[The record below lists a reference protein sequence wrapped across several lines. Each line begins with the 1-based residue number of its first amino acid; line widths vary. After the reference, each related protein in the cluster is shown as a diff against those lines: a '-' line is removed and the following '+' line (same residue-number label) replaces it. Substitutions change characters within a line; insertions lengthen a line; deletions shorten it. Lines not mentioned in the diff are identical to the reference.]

1 MSEQCG
7 KSETSYCNQPFF
19 PHPIFMPQ
27 TTDFADALRRA
38 LLQAEIS
45 VECVE
50 ETGST
55 SDDLKQRIRERPL
68 AHPVLRTS
76 ERQTAGRG
84 TRGKSWKTP
93 RESLLFTL
101 ALPYATQ
108 GDECVR
114 LPIVVGIS
122 VAESLQ
128 RLGYPVALKWPN
140 DLWLAGGKTGGILF
154 EQLNGCAVI
163 GIGINVFND
172 VASIA
177 GEIKDPP
184 ARLADLVRFAI
195 GDRWF
200 GGVPPKR
207 AACSASS
214 CGICSTPS
222 APFPKRP
229 CIACLH
235 CGGRWT
241 PSTTGACV
249 CALPTGAVPYG
260 ASCAALRKK
269 APCALKPRMGC
280 GHSETAAFARQNHDD
295 TFD

>member
-1 MSEQCG
+1 
-7 KSETSYCNQPFF
+7 
-19 PHPIFMPQ
+19 MPQ

-163 GIGINVFND
+163 GIGINLD
-172 VASIA
+172 A
-177 GEIKDPP
+177 DPGVTTQGWP
-184 ARLADLVRFAI
+184 VRSLRDRGPLVRRRSAEAGRMI
-195 GDRWF
+195 GVIVRDLLDALGAF
-200 GGVPPKR
+200 PKTPVHCLPALWR
-207 AACSASS
+207 SVDAFDNRSVRLCAPDGCSAVRGVVR
-214 CGICSTPS
+214 GITEEGALCLETPDGMRTFRNGS
-222 APFPKRP
+222 L
-229 CIACLH
+229 C
-235 CGGRWT
+235 
-241 PSTTGACV
+241 
-249 CALPTGAVPYG
+249 PTEP
-260 ASCAALRKK
+260 
-269 APCALKPRMGC
+269 
-280 GHSETAAFARQNHDD
+280 
-295 TFD
+295 

>member
-140 DLWLAGGKTGGILF
+140 DLWLRRHRHRHQSRCGSGRHDAGLAGSFASRSGTAGSAAFRRSGPHARRHRAGFARRPRRLSQNARALPACIV
-154 EQLNGCAVI
+154 AV
-163 GIGINVFND
+163 
-172 VASIA
+172 
-177 GEIKDPP
+177 
-184 ARLADLVRFAI
+184 
-195 GDRWF
+195 
-200 GGVPPKR
+200 
-207 AACSASS
+207 
-214 CGICSTPS
+214 
-222 APFPKRP
+222 
-229 CIACLH
+229 
-235 CGGRWT
+235 GGRLRQ
-241 PSTTGACV
+241 PERASVRSRRVQCRTGRRARHYGRRR
-249 CALPTGAVPYG
+249 PVP
-260 ASCAALRKK
+260 
-269 APCALKPRMGC
+269 
-280 GHSETAAFARQNHDD
+280 
-295 TFD
+295 

>member
-1 MSEQCG
+1 
-7 KSETSYCNQPFF
+7 
-19 PHPIFMPQ
+19 MPQ

-101 ALPYATQ
+101 ALPYATR

-140 DLWLAGGKTGGILF
+140 DLWLA
-154 EQLNGCAVI
+154 
-163 GIGINVFND
+163 
-172 VASIA
+172 
-177 GEIKDPP
+177 
-184 ARLADLVRFAI
+184 
-195 GDRWF
+195 
-200 GGVPPKR
+200 
-207 AACSASS
+207 
-214 CGICSTPS
+214 
-222 APFPKRP
+222 
-229 CIACLH
+229 
-235 CGGRWT
+235 
-241 PSTTGACV
+241 
-249 CALPTGAVPYG
+249 
-260 ASCAALRKK
+260 
-269 APCALKPRMGC
+269 
-280 GHSETAAFARQNHDD
+280 
-295 TFD
+295 